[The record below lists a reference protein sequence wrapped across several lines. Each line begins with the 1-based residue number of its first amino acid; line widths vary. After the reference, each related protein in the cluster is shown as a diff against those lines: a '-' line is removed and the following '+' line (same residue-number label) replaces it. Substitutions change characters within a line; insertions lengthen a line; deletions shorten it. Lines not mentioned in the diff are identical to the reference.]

1 MIFKRCPWEV
11 NWNVLVATE
20 DWRNRLGKGLSGRG
34 VNEKILICPPPPPP
48 ARELHGKGTM
58 RCEGSEMKD
67 ASLNLPSKS

>member
-1 MIFKRCPWEV
+1 
-11 NWNVLVATE
+11 VLVATE
-20 DWRNRLGKGLSGRG
+20 DWRNKLGKGLSGRG
-34 VNEKILICPPPPPP
+34 VNEKISICTPPSP